1 MFSDGFMEVQ
11 GWPSSKGRY
20 EMCQSF
26 ISMRKKD
33 RVICLKYQIGWR
45 NRFIASIRGSKQE
58 TGDRSGKRCDR
69 EQNRPQPKIG
79 SEMVPPPPITPSL
92 HAPSPFHRFQHHSTD
107 TPTIKILDNGGGC

>member
-20 EMCQSF
+20 LCMQMKAMCQLF
-26 ISMRKKD
+26 IFMRKKD

-69 EQNRPQPKIG
+69 EQN
-79 SEMVPPPPITPSL
+79 PPESTP
-92 HAPSPFHRFQHHSTD
+92 AKDR
-107 TPTIKILDNGGGC
+107 K